1 MEDCVAVDDTGAVG
15 GDAFGGRDVLG
26 KDMAD
31 EGGADGVG
39 DDGAE
44 GGLLDDDGGGIGDT
58 EHWVGAFPVATGDA
72 GTERVGGMCFWR
84 VVDVGMVVVVG
95 VVVVAVAVVVD
106 AGRQIF
112 DALGRA
118 SYAGLLLERGNAA
131 GV

>member
-1 MEDCVAVDDTGAVG
+1 MEDCVAVDDAGAIG

-31 EGGADGVG
+31 EGSADGVG

-44 GGLLDDDGGGIGDT
+44 GGLLGDDGGGIGDT

-72 GTERVGGMCFWR
+72 GAERVGGVWFWR
-84 VVDVGMVVVVG
+84 FVDVGVGMG
-95 VVVVAVAVVVD
+95 VVVMAVAVVVD

-118 SYAGLLLERGNAA
+118 GYAGLLLERGNAA